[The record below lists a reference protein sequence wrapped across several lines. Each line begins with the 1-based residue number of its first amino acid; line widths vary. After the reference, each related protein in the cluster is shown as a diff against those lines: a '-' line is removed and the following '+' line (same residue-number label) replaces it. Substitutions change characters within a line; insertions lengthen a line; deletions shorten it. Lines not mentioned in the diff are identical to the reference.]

1 MDVRHKLWVF
11 CQEMRLLSCVQ
22 GGSSIN
28 IYKMETLQ
36 TLWLE
41 EEEETW
47 TFDMRVFNS
56 GSEDEEKGR
65 NSRGTNKPSSYANK
79 FYLN

>member
-1 MDVRHKLWVF
+1 
-11 CQEMRLLSCVQ
+11 MRL
-22 GGSSIN
+22 
-28 IYKMETLQ
+28 Y
-36 TLWLE
+36 
-41 EEEETW
+41 
-47 TFDMRVFNS
+47 DS